1 MKSFYI
7 TIQTKFGSLTI
18 DDIMAN
24 SEEQAFELACELAAN
39 EILNSASL
47 AESYEYPNDSIVLNG
62 GNSVDSLGS
71 SNYTAV
77 NPNDNLVT
85 IETSEKIKAIKK
97 TKKAQIFDYLQKQFG
112 DTAFRY
118 TDIVI
123 AALITNGWIKDP
135 SEYDRSIHRGYYGV
149 NITGYGGY
157 YMYLQSKGDTRRL
170 AKTDA
175 GYIIKK

>member
-47 AESYEYPNDSIVLNG
+47 AESYEYPNNSIVLNEC
-62 GNSVDSLGS
+62 NSVDSLGS

-123 AALITNGWIKDP
+123 AALIVNGKINNP
-135 SEYDRSIHRGYYGV
+135 SEYNRTHRGYYGV

>member
-24 SEEQAFELACELAAN
+24 SEEQAFELSCELASY
-39 EILNSASL
+39 EILNSAKL
-47 AESYEYPNDSIVLNG
+47 AESYEYPSTQDLSNTQSILATEMTTTTTVPA
-62 GNSVDSLGS
+62 S
-71 SNYTAV
+71 TATK
-77 NPNDNLVT
+77 N
-85 IETSEKIKAIKK
+85 K
-97 TKKAQIFDYLQKQFG
+97 TKKAQIFDYLQTRFG
-112 DTAFRY
+112 ENPFRY

-123 AALITNGWIKDP
+123 AALITNGLIKDP
-135 SEYDRSIHRGYYGV
+135 SEYDRSKHRGYYGV